1 MRLTEEIVR
10 EADNRSRLVPEI
22 LVQNR
27 AYSLNGGTEN
37 LLGRRRHAVASDQG
51 ASFRE
56 KLSQAKRAGGVEI
69 STWAHPDSEPE
80 TLPATIDR
88 GGPGAMIGGPIR
100 QVHSPMNSKNT
111 ARWPSR

>member
-1 MRLTEEIVR
+1 MVERRTFWDAEDMRWLRTR
-10 EADNRSRLVPEI
+10 ERVFEK
-22 LVQNR
+22 
-27 AYSLNGGTEN
+27 
-37 LLGRRRHAVASDQG
+37 
-51 ASFRE
+51 